1 MDFDHAIAAHTEWG
15 RKLAEYLANPDRSL
29 QPEEVSSD
37 KRCEFGTW
45 LAGEGRKF
53 AKMSEYGTVVS
64 DHARFH
70 RVAGEIVRRA
80 NAGQKVAEEMFLG
93 AKSEFASASSAVV
106 RSIMALKAKV
116 GTPVGV

>member
-1 MDFDHAIAAHTEWG
+1 MDFDHAIAAHSEWK
-15 RKLAEYLANPDRSL
+15 RKLAKYLANPDHSL
-29 QPEEVSSD
+29 KPEEVGSD
-37 KRCEFGTW
+37 NRCELGKW
-45 LAGEGRKF
+45 LAGEGKKL
-53 AKMSEYGTVVS
+53 AKLPEYATAVA

-70 RVAGEIVRRA
+70 KVAGEIVRRA
-80 NAGQKVAEEMFLG
+80 NAGQKVAEEVALG